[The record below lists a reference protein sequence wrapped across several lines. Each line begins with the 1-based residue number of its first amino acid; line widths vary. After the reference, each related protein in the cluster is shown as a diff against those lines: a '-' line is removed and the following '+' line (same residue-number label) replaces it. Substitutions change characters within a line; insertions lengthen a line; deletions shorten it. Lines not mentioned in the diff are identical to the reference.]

1 MAGRPRP
8 QSRRG
13 RKLTPARRIRDHCII
28 VTDGLAPPGAERAFA
43 TRRRRAEAVPHDC
56 NMCSRDVDHA
66 GSKLMRR
73 WVPVARAMRSSVRV
87 DG

>member
-1 MAGRPRP
+1 MAGRLRP

-28 VTDGLAPPGAERAFA
+28 ATDGLAQPDAEHIFA
-43 TRRRRAEAVPHDC
+43 VRTRRAEAVPHDY